1 MDKRNTLT
9 IWVGCSLLGA
19 MLLSAGVAQAASGS
33 GVSAFINADAD
44 GLTTSMQE
52 GRTVTGMVTDEYGP
66 VTGANVVIKGTT
78 IGTIT
83 DLDGKF
89 ILNDVPAGAFYKSL
103 TLVILH
109 RKSR

>member
-9 IWVGCSLLGA
+9 IWVERSLLGA

-44 GLTTSMQE
+44 DLTTSMQE

-66 VTGANVVIKGTT
+66 VTGGECR
-78 IGTIT
+78 
-83 DLDGKF
+83 
-89 ILNDVPAGAFYKSL
+89 
-103 TLVILH
+103 H
-109 RKSR
+109 